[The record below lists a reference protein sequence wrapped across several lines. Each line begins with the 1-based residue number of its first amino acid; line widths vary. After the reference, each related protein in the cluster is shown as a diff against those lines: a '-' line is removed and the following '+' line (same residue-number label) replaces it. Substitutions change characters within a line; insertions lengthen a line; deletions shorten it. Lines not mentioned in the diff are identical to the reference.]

1 MIELYHNAFSSC
13 SQKVRIVLGEK
24 GLDWKGHE
32 IDLQGGGQHDA
43 KYVLLNPNHVVPTL
57 VHDGRVLIES
67 TLINEYLED
76 AFPTPSLRPA
86 DPAACHAMRLFVKQ
100 IDEKVHPAAGVITY
114 GIATRPMILGR
125 PPAEREASWANIP
138 DPARRAARKSVIE
151 NGVAAPEM
159 RGALTAFIGLL
170 DRMESVLGSQPW
182 IGAEGFSLAD
192 ACALPY
198 VLRLEHLAMGSL
210 IAQRPNTA
218 DWFERVQQLG
228 SYPTMVSDLL
238 PAPIVAMFGN
248 NAEEVRGDLD
258 ALIASIEA
266 EGA

>member
-1 MIELYHNAFSSC
+1 MLELYHNAFSSC

-24 GLDWKGHE
+24 GLDWKSHVV
-32 IDLQGGGQHDA
+32 DLQGGGQHDPD
-43 KYVLLNPNHVVPTL
+43 YVKLNPNHVVPTL

-76 AFPTPSLRPA
+76 AFPEPSLRPS

-114 GIATRPMILGR
+114 GIGTRPMILGR
-125 PPAEREASWANIP
+125 PPAEREAAWSSIP

-151 NGVAAPEM
+151 HGVAAPEM
-159 RGALTAFIGLL
+159 KGAIAAFAGML
-170 DRMESVLGSQPW
+170 DQMEATLAEQPW
-182 IGAEGFSLAD
+182 IGGSDFSLGD

-210 IAQRPNTA
+210 IAARPRAA
-218 DWFERVQQLG
+218 DWFERVRGLG
-228 SYPTMVSDLL
+228 SYPSMISQTL
-238 PAPIVAMFGN
+238 PEPIIAMFRK
-248 NAEEVRGDLD
+248 NAEDVRGELD
-258 ALIASIEA
+258 ALIASI
-266 EGA
+266 

>member
-1 MIELYHNAFSSC
+1 MLELYHNAFSSC

-24 GLDWKGHE
+24 GLDWKSRP
-32 IDLQGGGQHDA
+32 IDLQGGEQHDPE
-43 KYVLLNPNHVVPTL
+43 YVKLNPNHVVPTL

-76 AFPTPSLRPA
+76 AFPQPSLRPA

-114 GIATRPMILGR
+114 GIATRPMLLGR
-125 PPAEREASWANIP
+125 SPEEQRAAWEQIP

-159 RGALTAFIGLL
+159 RGALETFVGLL
-170 DRMESVLGSQPW
+170 DRMEALLADRPW
-182 IGAEGFSLAD
+182 IAGDGFSLGD

-198 VLRLEHLAMGSL
+198 VLRLEHLALGSL
-210 IAQRPNTA
+210 VEARPRAA
-218 DWFERVQQLG
+218 DWFARIQALG
-228 SYPTMVSDLL
+228 SYEAMVSGQL
-238 PAPIVAMFGN
+238 PEPILAMFRK
-248 NAEEVRGDLD
+248 NAEDVRGELD
-258 ALIASIEA
+258 ALIATL
-266 EGA
+266 